1 MFFLDVILK
10 SVFILGVGLTSL
22 YLDIVKLILHLDV
35 RSEYKVKRSEYIVNY
50 FVIKNSLILITYICV
65 LVLNKTKYF

>member
-35 RSEYKVKRSEYIVNY
+35 RSEYKVKRSEYNVNY

>member
-22 YLDIVKLILHLDV
+22 YLDIVRLILHLDV